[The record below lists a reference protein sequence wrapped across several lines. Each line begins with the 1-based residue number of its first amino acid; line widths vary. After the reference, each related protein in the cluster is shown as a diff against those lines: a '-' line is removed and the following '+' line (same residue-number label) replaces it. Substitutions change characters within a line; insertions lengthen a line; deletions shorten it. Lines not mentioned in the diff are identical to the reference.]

1 MNDVGSPIRYVIV
14 RRVGDFDEYLQ
25 EDGNFGNL
33 TRPRLAGLRRP
44 LPRRRDAR
52 LLRPRARRVDE
63 VLIDVEVPDD
73 RPRLVSLEIW
83 RLP

>member
-33 TRPRLAGLRRP
+33 TDHVSP
-44 LPRRRDAR
+44 DHVAR
-52 LLRPRARRVDE
+52 YRGGVTRVFY
-63 VLIDVEVPDD
+63 D
-73 RPRLVSLEIW
+73 REHAASTKFSLMSKYPTTTEFVSLEIW